1 MSLKELE
8 RQVFMSWLKP
18 AGQEKGENGKK
29 EKHITKQGLPQPNK
43 YLERDNLL
51 LLTYWEGASINFK
64 QINLSLD
71 PSRFSSNV
79 KLDCLSPDS
88 LISVLLCCL
97 R

>member
-18 AGQEKGENGKK
+18 AGQEKRENGNK

-51 LLTYWEGASINFK
+51 LLTY
-64 QINLSLD
+64 
-71 PSRFSSNV
+71 
-79 KLDCLSPDS
+79 
-88 LISVLLCCL
+88 
-97 R
+97 